1 MWEILE
7 HKTKKKVAA
16 VDPNHVPSFQEA
28 TANPDKAMSQIL
40 AMRSSNKPTAEG
52 QVRAYDRPSGGK
64 VMPW

>member
-7 HKTKKKVAA
+7 QKKKKVAA

-40 AMRSSNKPTAEG
+40 AMRNTSRPAAEG
-52 QVRAYDRPSGGK
+52 KVRAYDASSGGK